1 MSDITTR
8 KMGLYPTGMHLLKHV
23 NTCRKTKFHTE
34 VNAMAIEPLGSVMSY
49 QAQQV
54 AKPQTVTKVES
65 AEIMDGSAAESMV
78 KVDATTV
85 AVAKTEEKGDGQNS
99 NSGTANQ
106 QQSMEQLK
114 KAVEKINKNSANSE
128 VQFGFHDETN
138 RVTIKIIDK
147 ESKEILKEFPAEKT
161 LDMIAKAWELAGIL
175 VDEKR

>member
-1 MSDITTR
+1 
-8 KMGLYPTGMHLLKHV
+8 
-23 NTCRKTKFHTE
+23 
-34 VNAMAIEPLGSVMSY
+34 MAIEPLGSVMSY

-114 KAVEKINKNSANSE
+114 KAVEKINKNSAN
-128 VQFGFHDETN
+128 
-138 RVTIKIIDK
+138 
-147 ESKEILKEFPAEKT
+147 
-161 LDMIAKAWELAGIL
+161 
-175 VDEKR
+175 